1 MTRRQGFTLIET
13 LFALMIT
20 AGMFLLVTGTS
31 RTLTRGVQQDSLAWL
46 QAVQVLE
53 RPGKYQLVRTAGDVL
68 VIKDHDRQG
77 KQREMKVLVDK
88 KGVLKLTATVPGS
101 HTEQETADIRGYY
114 PLLRQVTAIH
124 WRNLGHGVVKLR
136 LKQENLPWR
145 ETLVDLRG
153 VKGS

>member
-31 RTLTRGVQQDSLAWL
+31 RTLIRGVQQDSLAWL

-53 RPGKYQLVRTAGDVL
+53 RPGKYQLVRTARDVL
-68 VIKDHDRQG
+68 VVKDHDRQG
-77 KQREMKVLVDK
+77 KQREMKVLLDK
-88 KGVLKLTATVPGS
+88 KGVLKLTATIPGS
-101 HTEQETADIRGYY
+101 HAEQEAADIRGYY

-136 LKQENLPWR
+136 LKQGDLPWR

>member
-1 MTRRQGFTLIET
+1 MTSRQGFTLIET
-13 LFALMIT
+13 LFALILT
-20 AGMFLLVTGTS
+20 AGMFLLVSGTN
-31 RTLTRGVQQDSLAWL
+31 RTLTRGVQQDPLAWL
-46 QAVQVLE
+46 QAIQMLE

-68 VIKDHDRQG
+68 VIKDHDQRG
-77 KQREMKVLVDK
+77 KQREMKVLMDK
-88 KGVLKLTATVPGS
+88 KGVLKMAAVSVNHGI
-101 HTEQETADIRGYY
+101 QGYY

-124 WRNLGHGVVKLR
+124 WQNLGHGVVKLR